1 MLSFFSSTKLG
12 VLAAGM
18 LGQNAAFAIAPAIHL
33 PSPSAPFENTRLNEP
48 ANQPRRLKRD

>member
-1 MLSFFSSTKLG
+1 
-12 VLAAGM
+12 M